1 MDYSEGSAVVSHIL
15 VLDPQ
20 GSCTYGDDCSYSHN
34 LEPTDEVKTE

>member
-20 GSCTYGDDCSYSHN
+20 GSCIYGDDCSYSHN